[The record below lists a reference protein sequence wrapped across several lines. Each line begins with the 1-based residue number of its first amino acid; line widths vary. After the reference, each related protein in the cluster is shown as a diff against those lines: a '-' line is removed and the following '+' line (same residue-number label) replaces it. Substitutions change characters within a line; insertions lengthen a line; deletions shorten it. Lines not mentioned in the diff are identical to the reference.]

1 MAVHGQ
7 LKLLKTLVSL
17 VFLFSVCRCPLPPSS
32 CVERIYSP
40 LLLANTTNVLFAGD
54 VDKNMLNSQ
63 EISGILVGL
72 TLMTSLRGA
81 YTIMKKLNR
90 TCVVTMSWTLQT

>member
-1 MAVHGQ
+1 MAVHDQ

-17 VFLFSVCRCPLPPSS
+17 VFLFSVCRRPITPSS
-32 CVERIYSP
+32 YVDRIYSP
-40 LLLANTTNVLFAGD
+40 LLLANTTNILFAGD
-54 VDKNMLNSQ
+54 VDEIKLNSQ

-81 YTIMKKLNR
+81 YMIMKKLNR